1 MRKLNFNDY
10 QNEAKSTSKI
20 PDNIKLFYFA
30 LGLNGEAGEVA
41 EEVKKLYRDSDG
53 EITEDFRTRVK
64 LEIGD
69 VLWYCAMVL
78 DSLEISLNDAAL
90 SNVEK
95 LRIRYKKD

>member
-1 MRKLNFNDY
+1 MNFDDY
-10 QNEAKSTSKI
+10 QKEAKSTSTI
-20 PDNIKLFYFA
+20 PPDIQLFYFA

-41 EEVKKLYRDSDG
+41 EEVKKLFRDHHG

-78 DSLEISLNDAAL
+78 DTLEISLNDAAL
-90 SNVEK
+90 SNVDK
-95 LRIRYKKD
+95 LKTRYKKD